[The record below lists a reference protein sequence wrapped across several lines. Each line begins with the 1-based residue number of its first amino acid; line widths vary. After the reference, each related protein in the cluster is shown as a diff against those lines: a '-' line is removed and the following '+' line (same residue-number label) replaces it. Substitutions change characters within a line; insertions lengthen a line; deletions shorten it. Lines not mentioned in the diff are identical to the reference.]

1 MKKAI
6 LIIQCKD
13 QKGIVAAVS
22 QFLFRYEGNILEVD
36 QHVDEELG
44 MFFMRAACELES
56 FSISK
61 ESIKQK
67 FEEEVAG
74 KFGMDFRLH
83 FNFPKPRMALFVSKL
98 SHCLFD
104 ILGRHHAG
112 QLEMDIPLVVSNH
125 PDLRQVVESFGI
137 KYEHI
142 PVNNSNKEEAEAKQ
156 LELLEENQVD
166 L

>member
-56 FSISK
+56 F
-61 ESIKQK
+61 
-67 FEEEVAG
+67 
-74 KFGMDFRLH
+74 
-83 FNFPKPRMALFVSKL
+83 
-98 SHCLFD
+98 
-104 ILGRHHAG
+104 
-112 QLEMDIPLVVSNH
+112 
-125 PDLRQVVESFGI
+125 
-137 KYEHI
+137 
-142 PVNNSNKEEAEAKQ
+142 
-156 LELLEENQVD
+156 
-166 L
+166 